1 VLQGP
6 LRSTSAR
13 RLILA
18 AAVGGCV
25 LRLAFGLVYWN
36 ARPLTH
42 DEREYL
48 ALAANISAGRGF
60 VYDPS
65 VESGTGQQFG
75 RAPGYPLFLA
85 AIGAGRTD
93 AEATPLVVKIAQ
105 AIVGAAGV
113 WLIGLLALRSGG
125 ERAGITAAG
134 IAAVYPSLVSMPSY
148 VLSETLYSTMALG
161 CAMMLQDGL
170 LSATGTRPEIGRT
183 VSAGLL
189 AGAGALVRPAMLL
202 FLPIAAVWLFAT
214 RRHRLAIAFVLA
226 GLLPIVPWTFRNIRV
241 YDRFVLIASEGGVTF
256 WTGNHPLA
264 VGEGDLAANPE
275 IKQAEI
281 EFRRAHAGLAPEAL
295 EPLYYRDA
303 LTYITAHPVW
313 WMSLLARKAFYLA
326 VPIGPSYALHSTRY
340 RAASAVPY
348 LLLLPFAIAGARR
361 LVRAQQPPAALFL
374 LAGSAVLMCLIFFPQ
389 ERFRIPVIDPTLI
402 VCASGLAGRTR
413 L

>member
-1 VLQGP
+1 MLQGP

-25 LRLAFGLVYWN
+25 LRLAFGLIYWN

-48 ALAANISAGRGF
+48 ALAANISAGRGL
-60 VYDPS
+60 VYDPA

-113 WLIGLLALRSGG
+113 WLIGLLALHSGG

-161 CAMMLQDGL
+161 CALMLQDGL
-170 LSATGTRPEIGRT
+170 SSATGTRPEIGRT

-226 GLLPIVPWTFRNIRV
+226 GLLPIVPWTIRNIRV

-264 VGEGDLAANPE
+264 VGDGDLAANPE

-281 EFRRAHAGLAPEAL
+281 EFR
-295 EPLYYRDA
+295 
-303 LTYITAHPVW
+303 
-313 WMSLLARKAFYLA
+313 
-326 VPIGPSYALHSTRY
+326 
-340 RAASAVPY
+340 
-348 LLLLPFAIAGARR
+348 AGARR
-361 LVRAQQPPAALFL
+361 PDARSAGAAVLSRRSRVHHGAPCVVDEPAGSQGVLPRGAHGTVLCATL
-374 LAGSAVLMCLIFFPQ
+374 HQISGRVGSAVSAPA
-389 ERFRIPVIDPTLI
+389 TLRNRGSPAPRSRAAAARGS
-402 VCASGLAGRTR
+402 VLAGRLR
-413 L
+413 RADVPHLFSAGAIQDSRD

>member
-1 VLQGP
+1 MLQGP

-25 LRLAFGLVYWN
+25 LRLAFGLLYWN

-60 VYDPS
+60 VYDPA

-161 CAMMLQDGL
+161 CALMLQDGL
-170 LSATGTRPEIGRT
+170 SSATGTRPEIGRT

-226 GLLPIVPWTFRNIRV
+226 GLLPIVPWTLRNIRV

-264 VGEGDLAANPE
+264 VGDGDLAANPE

-281 EFRRAHAGLAPEAL
+281 EFRRAHAGLTPEAL

-303 LTYITAHPVW
+303 LAYITRAPCVVDEPAGSQGVLPRGAHGTVLCATLHQI
-313 WMSLLARKAFYLA
+313 SGRVGSA
-326 VPIGPSYALHSTRY
+326 VSAPATLRNRGSPAPRS
-340 RAASAVPY
+340 RAASRP
-348 LLLLPFAIAGARR
+348 R
-361 LVRAQQPPAALFL
+361 LCSCWPAPP
-374 LAGSAVLMCLIFFPQ
+374 C
-389 ERFRIPVIDPTLI
+389 
-402 VCASGLAGRTR
+402 
-413 L
+413 